1 MNRTDM
7 VRREFLLA
15 CICLLTMSAQ
25 AGHLTE
31 RQALVRAQQF
41 LSAQG
46 GKTMAL
52 KGQTLQRATPRRQAP
67 IKGEGT
73 AYYMFNAGQRG
84 FVIASADDRTRPVLA
99 YSDKGRLMPDD
110 LPAHIQAWLDEYADQ
125 LRWLDQL
132 PNAVPED
139 PGVTDTH
146 TAIAPLLG
154 TILWNQDDP
163 YNQLCPYYKDEE
175 SGKEGHCV
183 TGCVA
188 TAMAQVMFYHKWPER
203 TSIEIPGFTSSTYK
217 IECPAVA
224 AGTEFDWE
232 NMLPRYKGVVSTEQQ
247 QRAVAQLMVACG
259 TSLKM
264 DYGLD
269 VSGASTSTVGQRLK
283 RYFDYDAST
292 IHLSRTN
299 YKLEEWNELIYA
311 ELAESRPVVYH
322 GSSSGGGH
330 AFVVDGY
337 DKDGFFHVNWG
348 WGGECNGYF
357 LLALLDP
364 DSNSGIGASTTT
376 DGYAIGQGAVV
387 GIRPNTGMTTV
398 ALTTTS
404 IKSNSGAE
412 VSRETEDEDFSFTV
426 SAGVKS
432 DMAFTYTFDC
442 GFGLFDLGGN
452 LVEVFPTD
460 IEGTELADG
469 KSPEAAKRK
478 VNMTFGADITEGT
491 WLVKAIS
498 REHAADEESANEW
511 LANYGSDRYYIV
523 ATISDN
529 TLTLD
534 AQPPTT
540 VKDLAVNLSMDSPTA
555 HYKQKC
561 SVTCEITNQSTD
573 DFLGELY
580 YFFDGERVGGT
591 VYELEAGGQE
601 QFSFT
606 FFPKVKG
613 TTTFEVSLTK
623 NHSAED
629 FTPLASLE
637 INVED
642 PLEMKLYVSSFEL
655 TNATDGV
662 VYDQEVNVTATLKN
676 EAENDYNDLLRI
688 AYWKRMIKDGKYS
701 SVYIGSKYRNLLI
714 PAGETVDVSMVF
726 DNMDDGEYRF
736 RAYYIDKDSNWTPMK
751 ENEGSATVGYRLG
764 DVNRDDDV
772 SPADAIMI
780 IYNFFG
786 VEQDSFNAMAADLNH
801 DGIISPADAIE
812 ALDLYFSTN
821 SGARATRPVNDREP
835 E

>member
-1 MNRTDM
+1 M
-7 VRREFLLA
+7 A

-41 LSAQG
+41 LSEQG

-84 FVIASADDRTRPVLA
+84 FVIASADDRARPVLA
-99 YSDKGRLMPDD
+99 YSDEGRLMADD
-110 LPAHIQAWLDEYADQ
+110 LPSHIQAWLDEYADQ
-125 LRWLDQL
+125 LRWLQQH
-132 PNAVPED
+132 PSAAPEAPD
-139 PGVTDTH
+139 EADTH
-146 TAIAPLLG
+146 PSVAPLLG
-154 TILWNQDDP
+154 TMLWDQADP
-163 YNQLCPYYKDEE
+163 YNQLCPYYKDEA

-188 TAMAQVMFYHKWPER
+188 TAMAQVMFYHQWPEQ
-203 TSIEIPGFTSSTYK
+203 TTMEIPGFVSTTYK
-217 IECPAVA
+217 IECPAIPA
-224 AGTEFDWE
+224 ATAFDWE
-232 NMLPRYKGVVSTEQQ
+232 SMLPRYKGVVSSEQQ
-247 QRAVAQLMVACG
+247 QHAVAQLMAACG
-259 TSLKM
+259 TSLNM
-264 DYGLD
+264 DYGL
-269 VSGASTSTVGQRLK
+269 VSSGASTSTVGQRLK

-292 IHLSRTN
+292 THLNRVN
-299 YKLEEWNELIYA
+299 YKLAEWNELIYS

-348 WGGECNGYF
+348 WSGDCNGYF

-387 GIRPNTGMTTV
+387 GIRPNTGVTIPV

-412 VSRETEDEDFSFTV
+412 VSRETEEEAFSFTV

-432 DMAFTYTFDC
+432 EMAFTYTFDY
-442 GFGLFDLGGN
+442 GFGLFDLSGN
-452 LVEVFPTD
+452 LVEAFPIDT
-460 IEGTELADG
+460 EGTELEDG
-469 KSPEAAKRK
+469 MSPDDDKRK
-478 VNMTFGADITEGT
+478 VKMTFGADITEGT

-511 LANYGSDRYYIV
+511 LANYGSYRYYIV

-701 SVYIGSKYRNLLI
+701 FVYIGSKYKNLVI

-736 RAYYIDKDSNWTPMK
+736 RAYYIDHNSNWTAMR
-751 ENEGSATVGYRLG
+751 EHEGAVTVGYRQG
-764 DVNRDDDV
+764 DVNGDDTV
-772 SPADAIMI
+772 TPADAIMI

-786 VEQDSFNAMAADLNH
+786 VEQDGFNAMAADLNH
-801 DGIISPADAIE
+801 DGMISPADAIE
-812 ALDLYFSTN
+812 ALCLYFGANDGSK
-821 SGARATRPVNDREP
+821 ARATQPMTGSRQEP